1 MALGWATA
9 LVMQPRCRFMY
20 CLLQAMTASGGTP
33 DTMVVQA
40 QGNSRLGPVVG
51 YVASNSTSGTKTNT
65 PLMRTPQSVSV
76 ITREQ
81 ADAQGAQSLVQA
93 LRYSSGVAAEVR
105 GSASRYD
112 LPYVRGFGSPTD
124 SNQYLDGLRLIRG
137 GGYAI
142 PQIETYGIERI
153 ELLKGPSST
162 LYGGVTPGGL
172 INAISKVPTSEP
184 QHAIEML
191 YGSHNRMQIG
201 VDSAGPLNDDR
212 SLLYRVVALG
222 RKSDTQVV
230 NTKEERVYVAPS
242 LTWIPDTDTSF
253 TLNMSYQHDP
263 EGGYYGVLPTVGSLW
278 PSPAWQIP
286 RNFNDG
292 DPAFDQFDR
301 KQSMMGYQFELDL
314 PLYFQTQ
321 DHS

>member
-1 MALGWATA
+1 
-9 LVMQPRCRFMY
+9 
-20 CLLQAMTASGGTP
+20 
-33 DTMVVQA
+33 
-40 QGNSRLGPVVG
+40 
-51 YVASNSTSGTKTNT
+51 
-65 PLMRTPQSVSV
+65 
-76 ITREQ
+76 
-81 ADAQGAQSLVQA
+81 
-93 LRYSSGVAAEVR
+93 
-105 GSASRYD
+105 
-112 LPYVRGFGSPTD
+112 
-124 SNQYLDGLRLIRG
+124 G

-153 ELLKGPSST
+153 EFLKGASST

-184 QHAIEML
+184 QHAVEML
-191 YGSHNRMQIG
+191 YGSHNRMQLG

-278 PSPAWQIP
+278 PSPAGQIP

-301 KQSMMGYQFELDL
+301 KQS
-314 PLYFQTQ
+314 
-321 DHS
+321 